1 VTSIVTLGA
10 QPARLSG
17 IRLRFGPWRL
27 RIWDY
32 RPGDGHAADALTPRQ
47 QRIWRTHLHG
57 NVTPGGF
64 LVLSATPPLV
74 LVRATTTNFGP
85 RLIFSRDRRSLALL
99 PGRCSPAD
107 DTASRRGA
115 SWCVSPMFR
124 AFVAGDSPFVRL
136 ARRTLRARPA

>member
-1 VTSIVTLGA
+1 MTSIVTLGA

-74 LVRATTTNFGP
+74 LGRATTTNFGP
-85 RLIFSRDRRSLALL
+85 RLIFSRDRRSLELL
-99 PGRCSPAD
+99 
-107 DTASRRGA
+107 T
-115 SWCVSPMFR
+115 R
-124 AFVAGDSPFVRL
+124 AM
-136 ARRTLRARPA
+136 